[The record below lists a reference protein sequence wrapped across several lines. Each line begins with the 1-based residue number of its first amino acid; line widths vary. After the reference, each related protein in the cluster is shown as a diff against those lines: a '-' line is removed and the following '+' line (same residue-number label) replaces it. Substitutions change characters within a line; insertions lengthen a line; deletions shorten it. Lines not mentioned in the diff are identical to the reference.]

1 MPSGRF
7 REPEVQELHVA
18 VKSQR
23 DIRRLEIAMND
34 PFIVSGMERLGDLAR
49 HGQRFVH
56 REWSA
61 RDTIGQRRALDELHD
76 ERPYQVSAFGGTFLK
91 AVQLRDVWMV
101 QRREDLCFTPKPR
114 NAFGVVSE
122 VVGKDLDR
130 HIATQLR
137 VVGTIDLAHAPVP
150 SCNRIWYTPIR
161 APGARATR
169 DYGTIGNI
177 DMRRWTIRILVGLC
191 GLIVVT
197 ALTGAAYQWRAT
209 RKDQAA
215 TPPPGH
221 LVDIGGYRLHLW
233 CTGDGAPAVILDT
246 GLGGSS
252 VDWGFVQPDVA
263 RFTRV
268 CSYDRAGMGYS
279 DPGPSPRTARRIA
292 SELAELLARSGIDGP
307 VVLVGASIA
316 GYYVRVFASDH
327 PERAAGL
334 VLVDASHE
342 DQSHEVPGLARFV
355 PLLST
360 IGVFRLLGVSFGQR
374 VESLAPSVRQFARA
388 TSFRAAGAQAAADE
402 IIHIQQSASE
412 VRSSRRKLTIPV
424 LVVTGGR
431 GADENWRQLQ
441 RDQASLSERGCL
453 MTAQR
458 SGHVVP
464 VDQPE
469 VVVDAIRTVV
479 ETVRGHDVP
488 LCGAVASGT
497 LKNKT

>member
-1 MPSGRF
+1 M
-7 REPEVQELHVA
+7 
-18 VKSQR
+18 
-23 DIRRLEIAMND
+23 
-34 PFIVSGMERLGDLAR
+34 
-49 HGQRFVH
+49 
-56 REWSA
+56 W
-61 RDTIGQRRALDELHD
+61 
-76 ERPYQVSAFGGTFLK
+76 
-91 AVQLRDVWMV
+91 
-101 QRREDLCFTPKPR
+101 
-114 NAFGVVSE
+114 
-122 VVGKDLDR
+122 
-130 HIATQLR
+130 
-137 VVGTIDLAHAPVP
+137 
-150 SCNRIWYTPIR
+150 
-161 APGARATR
+161 
-169 DYGTIGNI
+169 
-177 DMRRWTIRILVGLC
+177 RWTMRIFVVLGAF
-191 GLIVVT
+191 LIVA
-197 ALTGAAYQWRAT
+197 ALSGATYQWLAT
-209 RKDQAA
+209 RKELAA

-252 VDWGFVQPDVA
+252 ADWGFVQPDVA

-292 SELAELLARSGIDGP
+292 SELAELVVRSGIGGP

-316 GYYVRVFASDH
+316 GFDVRVFASDH

-342 DQSHEVPGLARFV
+342 DQAHEVPQMARFV

-360 IGVFRLLGVSFGQR
+360 IGVLRLFGVSFGQR
-374 VESLAPSVRQFARA
+374 IESLTPSARQSARA
-388 TSFRAAGAQAAADE
+388 TGFRAAGYQTAADE
-402 IIHIQQSASE
+402 IIHIRQSASE

-424 LVVTGGR
+424 LVITGGR

-453 MTAQR
+453 MIAQE
-458 SGHVVP
+458 SGHVVS

-479 ETVRGHDVP
+479 ETARGHDVP
-488 LCGAVASGT
+488 LCATRANVERGRPRQ
-497 LKNKT
+497 

>member
-1 MPSGRF
+1 
-7 REPEVQELHVA
+7 
-18 VKSQR
+18 
-23 DIRRLEIAMND
+23 
-34 PFIVSGMERLGDLAR
+34 
-49 HGQRFVH
+49 
-56 REWSA
+56 
-61 RDTIGQRRALDELHD
+61 
-76 ERPYQVSAFGGTFLK
+76 
-91 AVQLRDVWMV
+91 
-101 QRREDLCFTPKPR
+101 
-114 NAFGVVSE
+114 
-122 VVGKDLDR
+122 
-130 HIATQLR
+130 
-137 VVGTIDLAHAPVP
+137 
-150 SCNRIWYTPIR
+150 
-161 APGARATR
+161 
-169 DYGTIGNI
+169 
-177 DMRRWTIRILVGLC
+177 MRRWTIRILVGLC

-197 ALTGAAYQWRAT
+197 ALTGATYQWLAT
-209 RKDQAA
+209 RKDLAA
-215 TPPPGH
+215 TPPPGR

-252 VDWGFVQPDVA
+252 ADWGFVQPDVA

-292 SELAELLARSGIDGP
+292 SELAELLARSGIGGP

-316 GYYVRVFASDH
+316 GFDVRVFASDH

-342 DQSHEVPGLARFV
+342 DQAHEVPPMARFV

-360 IGVFRLLGVSFGQR
+360 IGVLRLFGVSFGQR

-388 TSFRAAGAQAAADE
+388 TSFRAAGYQAAADE
-402 IIHIQQSASE
+402 IIHIRESASE

-453 MTAQR
+453 MIAQQ
-458 SGHVVP
+458 SGHVVS

-479 ETVRGHDVP
+479 ETARGHDVP
-488 LCGAVASGT
+488 LCATPAANVERDPPRQ
-497 LKNKT
+497 